1 MFVRLP
7 VTRVLDL
14 VVSVP
19 AGVLVALPCL
29 IIALAI
35 RLESRGPALYWS
47 TRIGRGGK
55 PFRMPK
61 FRSMRIDAPEVATDR
76 LMSPDRWITGV
87 GRLLRR
93 TSLDELPQ
101 VWSVIRGDM
110 SLVGPRPALHNQHRL
125 IAARESAGVHAL
137 RPGITGWAQ
146 VNGRDEIPEDRKVAL
161 DRDYLLRAGVWLD
174 LRILA
179 LTVLRVVRSDGV
191 TH

>member
-1 MFVRLP
+1 MKRG
-7 VTRVLDL
+7 LDL
-14 VVSVP
+14 LVSIP
-19 AGVLVALPCL
+19 AGLIVALPSL
-29 IIALAI
+29 LIALAI
-35 RLESRGPALYWS
+35 RMESQGPALYWS

-61 FRSMRIDAPEVATDR
+61 FRSMRIDAPELATDR
-76 LMSPDRWITGV
+76 LESPDRWITGV

-125 IAARESAGVHAL
+125 IAAREAAGVHAL

-161 DRDYLLRAGVWLD
+161 DREYLRRASIAMD
-174 LRILA
+174 ARILA

-191 TH
+191 KH